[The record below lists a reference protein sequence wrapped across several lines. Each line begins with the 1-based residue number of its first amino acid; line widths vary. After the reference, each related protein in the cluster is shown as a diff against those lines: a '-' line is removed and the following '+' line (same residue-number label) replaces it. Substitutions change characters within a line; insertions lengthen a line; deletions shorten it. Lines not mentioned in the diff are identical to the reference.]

1 MKKVK
6 KITKTTKTTKV
17 FNKRYKKVLGFTF
30 LLGLLVILGGITA
43 YAIPLEMGITLG
55 GGDGDPAGVVS
66 TLQVLFLFSLIA
78 LAPSLLILM
87 TGFIRII
94 IVLSFM
100 RQAMATQQM
109 PPNQVLIGIALF
121 LTIFVMTPVF
131 NELNENALQP
141 FGAGEIS
148 MDEAIELGMY
158 PIRRFMFAN
167 TNGRDLALF
176 LDLAQIPEPEELLLE
191 DVPNNVLIP
200 AFILSELT
208 TAFIMGFVIYLPF
221 IVIDMVTAS
230 VLMAMGMMMLPPA
243 MISLPFKIMTFLLA
257 GGWSY
262 IIEWLMRSFDGVGW

>member
-1 MKKVK
+1 
-6 KITKTTKTTKV
+6 V
-17 FNKRYKKVLGFTF
+17 F
-30 LLGLLVILGGITA
+30 LGGITA
-43 YAIPLEMGITLG
+43 YALPLELGLTLG
-55 GGDGDPAGVVS
+55 GGEGDPAGVVS

-78 LAPSLLILM
+78 LAPSLLVLL
-87 TGFIRII
+87 TGFVRII

-121 LTIFVMTPVF
+121 LTIFVMTPIF
-131 NELNENALQP
+131 NVINENALQP
-141 FGAGEIS
+141 FSAGEIS
-148 MDEAIELGMY
+148 MDEAIELGMA
-158 PIRRFMFAN
+158 PIRDFMIAN
-167 TNGRDLALF
+167 VNGRDISLF
-176 LDLAQIPEPEELLLE
+176 LDLAQIPEPEELDWD

-200 AFILSELT
+200 AFILSELS

-230 VLMAMGMMMLPPA
+230 VLMSMGMMMLPPA

-262 IIEWLMRSFDGVGW
+262 IIEWLMRSFDGVW